1 MATLLRSVLPEVKE
15 EPLLT
20 YVRTLL
26 LNFAQERK
34 DRSGQSAS
42 PPAPPGLL
50 IEPLSPQEQRVLRL
64 LAAGR
69 SNPEIAQELV
79 VSVNTVKTQVQSIYR
94 KLNVNSRWEA
104 REVAR
109 HLKLL

>member
-1 MATLLRSVLPEVKE
+1 MASLLRSVVSEIKE

-26 LNFAQERK
+26 LSFARERQE
-34 DRSGQSAS
+34 QSRQETS
-42 PPAPPGLL
+42 PPPPAGVL

-104 REVAR
+104 RESAR

>member
-1 MATLLRSVLPEVKE
+1 VGQDTSHHTAPALLV
-15 EPLLT
+15 
-20 YVRTLL
+20 
-26 LNFAQERK
+26 
-34 DRSGQSAS
+34 
-42 PPAPPGLL
+42 
-50 IEPLSPQEQRVLRL
+50 EPLSPQEQRVLRL

-104 REVAR
+104 REAAR